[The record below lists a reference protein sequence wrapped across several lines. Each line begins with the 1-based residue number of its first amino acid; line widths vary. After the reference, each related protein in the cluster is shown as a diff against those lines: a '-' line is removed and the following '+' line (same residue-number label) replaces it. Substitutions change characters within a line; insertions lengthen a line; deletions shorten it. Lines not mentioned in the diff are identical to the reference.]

1 MSNEKK
7 VVITADE
14 ETKEEYG
21 FDEYGIVETV
31 DVDVEPELEV
41 KNEEND
47 EDQARS
53 VEDLDD
59 AELIWDGGPTAG
71 DIKNWKKVH
80 GDVYVTSLTFDKH
93 VVWRTLNRLEY
104 KNLVKKMEQLVQAG
118 QLTTAEANLWNEE
131 AITEICILYPDYTKV
146 SMAADMAGL
155 PSLLSQEILEASGFV
170 ALEVRQL

>member
-14 ETKEEYG
+14 ETIEELNLEEVATSEATSMLD
-21 FDEYGIVETV
+21 DEFIE
-31 DVDVEPELEV
+31 DVGP
-41 KNEEND
+41 
-47 EDQARS
+47 QS

-59 AELIWDGGPTAG
+59 AEEIWDNGPTAG
-71 DIKNWKKVH
+71 MIKAWKALH

-93 VVWRTLNRLEY
+93 VVWRTLARSEY
-104 KNLVKKMEQLVQAG
+104 KQLVKKMEQLVQAG
-118 QLTTAEANLWNEE
+118 QLSTAEANLWNEE
-131 AITEICILYPDYTKV
+131 AITEICLLFPDYTKV
-146 SMAADMAGL
+146 SMAEDMAGI

>member
-14 ETKEEYG
+14 ETIEELNLEEVATSETTSMLD
-21 FDEYGIVETV
+21 DEFVE
-31 DVDVEPELEV
+31 DVGP
-41 KNEEND
+41 
-47 EDQARS
+47 QS

-59 AELIWDGGPTAG
+59 AEEIWDNGPTAG
-71 DIKNWKKVH
+71 MIKAWKALH

-93 VVWRTLNRLEY
+93 VVWRTLARSEY
-104 KNLVKKMEQLVQAG
+104 KQLVKKMEQLVQAG
-118 QLTTAEANLWNEE
+118 QLSTAEANLWNEE
-131 AITEICILYPDYTKV
+131 AITEICLLFPDYTKV
-146 SMAADMAGL
+146 SMAEDMAGI

>member
-14 ETKEEYG
+14 ETIEELNLEEVATSEATSMLD
-21 FDEYGIVETV
+21 DEFVE
-31 DVDVEPELEV
+31 DVGP
-41 KNEEND
+41 
-47 EDQARS
+47 QS

-59 AELIWDGGPTAG
+59 AEEIWDNGPTAG
-71 DIKNWKKVH
+71 MIKAWKGLH

-93 VVWRTLNRLEY
+93 VVWRTLARSEY
-104 KNLVKKMEQLVQAG
+104 KQLVKKMEQLVQAG
-118 QLTTAEANLWNEE
+118 QLSTAEANLWNEE
-131 AITEICILYPDYTKV
+131 AITEICLLFPDYTKV
-146 SMAADMAGL
+146 SMAEDMAGI